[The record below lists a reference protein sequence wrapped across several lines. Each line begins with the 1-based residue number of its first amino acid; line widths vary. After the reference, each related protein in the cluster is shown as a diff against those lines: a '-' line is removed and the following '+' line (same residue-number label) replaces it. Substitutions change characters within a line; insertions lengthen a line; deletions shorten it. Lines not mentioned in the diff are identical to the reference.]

1 MRGAGGGWNRGQ
13 AIQIG
18 ALLLFAILLISLSL
32 FQVFVVP
39 SQNGE
44 IEFKHSQEV
53 RSDVLGVRNA
63 VLDAATG
70 DQSFVEVSLGPTYP
84 SRSLFVNPGEPA
96 GTIRTTERQ
105 PVTIINDTGGSN
117 TNISDDACPGSTSAT
132 RALEYGIGY
141 NVYDEAPTYRVEHT
155 VLFRNFSS
163 DTLPGS
169 DQRLV
174 GENSI
179 TLLPIRN
186 EFSESGT
193 GTATVEP
200 VPGGTITTPVSDA
213 RIELPTAY
221 DEATWKE
228 ILEEP
233 RSRGDVTVS
242 VDESTTPN
250 TLVLAFSGE
259 FTLYCSPV
267 GVNGPPPSG
276 ARQGSLV
283 GGSGG
288 TGSINPASAS
298 QVQLVSVSKGQD
310 NGVVNV
316 TLRNT
321 ASRTKSLSRGRI
333 PFYYTGGQSGD
344 PTEAVLNDNASDT
357 LRIREQF
364 ERIDENIVIARNGGE
379 VTLSF
384 DFDDKA
390 RDDLYVFEAVFDD
403 GTSADYYIDTPK
415 SQGGNNPTATA
426 TATGNNPGFSSVSV
440 ENIPRGSTGTAQT
453 VTFSPDSTLP
463 QGETVT
469 VTLDDAQGVTGSEKP
484 NPVDY
489 QPASV
494 DTGASTLQGGS
505 ASLSA
510 STNTASITYTASG
523 RDVASSETVTIELTG
538 VETRDGNAGPFTVPF
553 SRSDGGSTSGN
564 FSLT

>member
-63 VLDAATG
+63 VLDASTG

-169 DQRLV
+169 DQQLV

-221 DEATWKE
+221 DEATWQE
-228 ILEEP
+228 VLEEP

-242 VDESTTPN
+242 VDESTTPD

-288 TGSINPASAS
+288 TGSINPAGAS

-310 NGVVNV
+310 NSVVNV

-321 ASRTKSLSRGRI
+321 ADRTKSLSRGRI
-333 PFYYTGGQSGD
+333 PFYYTGGPSGD
-344 PTEAVLNDNASDT
+344 PTEAVLDDNASDT

-364 ERIDENIVIARNGGE
+364 ERIDENITITRNGGE
-379 VTLSF
+379 VTLTF
-384 DFDDKA
+384 DFDAKA
-390 RDDLYVFEAVFDD
+390 KDDFYVFKAVFDD

-415 SQGGNNPTATA
+415 SQGG
-426 TATGNNPGFSSVSV
+426 TGTSGLPGFQ
-440 ENIPRGSTGTAQT
+440 NI
-453 VTFSPDSTLP
+453 
-463 QGETVT
+463 
-469 VTLDDAQGVTGSEKP
+469 
-484 NPVDY
+484 
-489 QPASV
+489 
-494 DTGASTLQGGS
+494 S
-505 ASLSA
+505 ASNLTANTGGQTQTLTFTPNQTLA
-510 STNTASITYTASG
+510 S
-523 RDVASSETVTIELTG
+523 DETVTIDLSDAQQVNPDEQVNYGSSSVSITQGSGSAQFTQQSNNNAEIEFNPGSDIPAGQTIELEVTSISTG
-538 VETRDGNAGPFTVPF
+538 PAGQQTDSYDVMVD
-553 SRSDGGSTSGN
+553 RSDGASETTT
-564 FSLT
+564 FSVN

>member
-169 DQRLV
+169 DQQLV

-221 DEATWKE
+221 DEATWQE
-228 ILEEP
+228 VLEEP

-242 VDESTTPN
+242 VDESTTPD

-288 TGSINPASAS
+288 TGSINPAGAS

-310 NGVVNV
+310 NSVVNV

-321 ASRTKSLSRGRI
+321 ADRTKSLSRGRI
-333 PFYYTGGQSGD
+333 PFYYTGGPSGD
-344 PTEAVLNDNASDT
+344 PTEAVLDDNASDT

-364 ERIDENIVIARNGGE
+364 ERIDENITITRNGGE
-379 VTLSF
+379 VTLTF
-384 DFDDKA
+384 DFDAKA
-390 RDDLYVFEAVFDD
+390 KDDFYVFKAVFDD

-415 SQGGNNPTATA
+415 SQGG
-426 TATGNNPGFSSVSV
+426 TGTSGLPGFQ
-440 ENIPRGSTGTAQT
+440 NI
-453 VTFSPDSTLP
+453 
-463 QGETVT
+463 
-469 VTLDDAQGVTGSEKP
+469 
-484 NPVDY
+484 
-489 QPASV
+489 
-494 DTGASTLQGGS
+494 S
-505 ASLSA
+505 ASNLTANTGGQTQTLTFTPNQTLA
-510 STNTASITYTASG
+510 S
-523 RDVASSETVTIELTG
+523 DETVTIDLSDAQQVNPDEQVNYGSSSVSITQGSGSAQFTQQSNNNAEIEFNPGSDIPAGRTIELEVTSISTG
-538 VETRDGNAGPFTVPF
+538 PAGQQTDSYDVMVD
-553 SRSDGGSTSGN
+553 RSDGASETTT
-564 FSLT
+564 FSVN